1 MYLSWWIRIRSIWYS
16 LALHIIAAALLVFSF
31 SFTEPIKPSHL
42 DVSIVNAVTVDKAQV
57 DKELQR
63 LKQEEEKRKLEEKQR
78 VEELQKQT
86 EAEKKKAEDLKKQ
99 RLEEEKKLLEA
110 QKKKEQEQK
119 LREEEQ
125 KKLALLE
132 KEKQELE
139 KQKKLEEEKKAQAEA
154 ERKKA
159 EEEKK
164 KAEEERKLQEKLA
177 EEKRQQEEEEK
188 KRLEAEKA
196 LQAQLDAEA
205 IEAQK
210 QQDQSLMDRI
220 NTAIY
225 NKIVRNFNKTGL
237 PENLT
242 CTLRVRLLP
251 SGDVVSV
258 NLIKSS
264 GNEIFDRRAQNAVEK
279 ASPLPV
285 PEDTETFERIGY
297 REITFPFKP

>member
-1 MYLSWWIRIRSIWYS
+1 MHLSWWIRIRSIWYS

-63 LKQEEEKRKLEEKQR
+63 LKQEEEKKKLEEKQH
-78 VEELQKQT
+78 VEELQKQA

-99 RLEEEKKLLEA
+99 RQEEEKKLLEA

-125 KKLALLE
+125 KKLSLLAKE
-132 KEKQELE
+132 KEELE
-139 KQKKLEEEKKAQAEA
+139 KQKKLEEEKKAQAETD
-154 ERKKA
+154 RKKA

-164 KAEEERKLQEKLA
+164 KLEEERKLQEKLA
-177 EEKRQQEEEEK
+177 EEKRQQEEAEK

-205 IEAQK
+205 AEAQR
-210 QQDQSLMDRI
+210 QQDLTLQQQIARD
-220 NTAIY
+220 IY
-225 NKIVRNFNKTGL
+225 NKVSRNFNQTGL
-237 PENLT
+237 PEGLA
-242 CTLRVRLLP
+242 CTLRVRLVP
-251 SGDVVSV
+251 GGDVVDV
-258 NLIKSS
+258 AITKSS
-264 GNEIFDRRAQNAVEK
+264 GNDIFDRRALTAVQR
-279 ASPLPV
+279 ASPLPIPDDNAV
-285 PEDTETFERIGY
+285 FERLNL
-297 REITFPFKP
+297 RDVTFTFKP

>member
-1 MYLSWWIRIRSIWYS
+1 MHLSWWIRIRSIWYA

-31 SFTEPIKPSHL
+31 SFTEPIKPTHM

-63 LKQEEEKRKLEEKQR
+63 LKQEEEKKKLEEKQR

-86 EAEKKKAEDLKKQ
+86 ETEKKKAEDLKKQ
-99 RLEEEKKLLEA
+99 RLEEEKKLLET

-139 KQKKLEEEKKAQAEA
+139 EDKKAQAEA
-154 ERKKA
+154 ERKKL
-159 EEEKK
+159 EEEQRKK
-164 KAEEERKLQEKLA
+164 EAELKKQEEERLKA
-177 EEKRQQEEEEK
+177 EAEK
-188 KRLEAEKA
+188 KRQEAENA

-205 IEAQK
+205 TESQR
-210 QQDQSLMDRI
+210 QQDLTLQQQIARE
-220 NTAIY
+220 IY
-225 NKIVRNFNKTGL
+225 NKVSRNFNQTGL
-237 PENLT
+237 PEGLA

-251 SGDVVSV
+251 GGDVVDV
-258 NLIKSS
+258 AVTRSS
-264 GNEIFDRRAQNAVEK
+264 GNDIFDRRALTAVQK
-279 ASPLPV
+279 ASPLPI
-285 PEDTETFERIGY
+285 PNDSAIFERLNL
-297 REITFPFKP
+297 RDVTFTFKP